1 MQNWKRKV
9 QFIEKSRN
17 VKGIE
22 YNVEDG
28 TNTGRKLLEYNLPYN
43 GNYSKID
50 ELY

>member
-1 MQNWKRKV
+1 MQDLKMKV
-9 QFIEKSRN
+9 QFIEKNRN

-28 TNTGRKLLEYNLPYN
+28 TNTGRKLLEYNLPYD